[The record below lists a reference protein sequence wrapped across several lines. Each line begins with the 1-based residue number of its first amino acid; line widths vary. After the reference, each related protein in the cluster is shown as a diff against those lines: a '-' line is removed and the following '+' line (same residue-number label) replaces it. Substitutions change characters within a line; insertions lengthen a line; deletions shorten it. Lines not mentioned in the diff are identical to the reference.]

1 MTTVFC
7 SVLDVLSATDAQKLA
22 RAAGGLVL
30 YVPVR
35 SPFSH
40 PLDVLPAEA
49 QKRLAKIAGGC
60 RVYVPKLDAIWRA
73 ARNQEI
79 RGAYDAGE
87 PVRSLALRYRLSER
101 QIYAILG
108 RTDDDDRG
116 AVPDSQM
123 TLWQEL

>member
-1 MTTVFC
+1 MTNAVC
-7 SVLDVLSATDAQKLA
+7 SVLDVLSAADAQQLA
-22 RAAGGLVL
+22 QVAGGLVL

-35 SPFSH
+35 PPFSW
-40 PLDVLPAEA
+40 PLDVLPTAAQQKLAES
-49 QKRLAKIAGGC
+49 AGGC

-73 ARNQEI
+73 ARNLEI

-87 PVRSLALRYRLSER
+87 PVRRLALRYRLSER

-108 RTDDDDRG
+108 RTDDDDR
-116 AVPDSQM
+116 ARCPDSQM